1 MADTTFSPNT
11 IKKDLSSFS
20 KLDGKRKATI
30 LLLIGLLFIASVVVG
45 SLLTGGT
52 KKTDD
57 QAGTGSDVT
66 TQPETRPSTALALVP
81 SEATLKVGSS
91 QKVEVTLSRIPVA
104 AADVVLSYDPA
115 VFDVSGVTNGTVF
128 SNVIVNKVDTTAGEI
143 KFSASVSPSK
153 KDDLKEGTVFSFMLK
168 AKKEAAS
175 SALDFVKRDKDGTIT
190 ALNGENTL
198 GVTNGALLKVE

>member
-1 MADTTFSPNT
+1 MFRT
-11 IKKDLSSFS
+11 IQKDLGQFKTLPSQ
-20 KLDGKRKATI
+20 RKATI
-30 LLLIGLLFIASVVVG
+30 ILLIGLLFIASVVVG
-45 SLLTGGT
+45 SLLTGGS
-52 KKTDD
+52 KKVDEQPTTGTD
-57 QAGTGSDVT
+57 AT

-81 SEATLKVGSS
+81 NEATLKIGAS
-91 QKVEVTLSRIPVA
+91 QKIEVTLSRIPVA
-104 AADVVLSYDPA
+104 AADIVLSFDPA

-153 KDDLKEGTVFSFMLK
+153 KDDLKEGTVFSFTVK

-175 SALDFVKRDKDGTIT
+175 SALDFVKREKDGTIT

-198 GVTNGALLKVE
+198 GVTNGALLKVTK